1 MLVSVSL
8 VLGGRTATLEQGWN
22 TIIRWCAS
30 NSIRHTMQA
39 QRRCDLFKSAML
51 SNTDAGVFQW
61 MTCKMWGTLQEGY
74 GDVREAAAEL
84 MDMGYGKITVRLM
97 WDVVVEK

>member
-1 MLVSVSL
+1 
-8 VLGGRTATLEQGWN
+8 
-22 TIIRWCAS
+22 
-30 NSIRHTMQA
+30 
-39 QRRCDLFKSAML
+39 ML

-74 GDVREAAAEL
+74 GDVREPAAEL

-97 WDVVVEK
+97 WGVVVEK